1 MIADNELDF
10 HVSYENKDEMGT
22 LCNEFEMMRSDLADN
37 NRKMWRMIDDEK
49 ALRNAIAHDIR
60 CLLYTSHYIK
70 ISKDAFTH
78 LRAKRERWDI

>member
-1 MIADNELDF
+1 MYPLLCSALSWNPVLFQSIHPVSYTHLDVYKRQ

-22 LCNEFEMMRSDLADN
+22 LCKEFEMMRSDLADN

-60 CLLYTSHYIK
+60 
-70 ISKDAFTH
+70 
-78 LRAKRERWDI
+78 